1 MLRTKVMYLAIFLC
15 FFMFGLTGCENNS
28 SQNGSP
34 KMAVV
39 DLGRLMRDSAPGKEG
54 LKFIESLQK
63 EMQAQLD
70 VLQDKLEKNPQ
81 DEAVMQDLQKLYGL
95 SQQRIQTEGQ
105 NVASQILDVVQRCLN
120 NFLEKNGYD
129 IIVGTEALAAYNTK
143 IDVTNQVL
151 AEIDKQ
157 KIEFKPIT
165 NFNAESTSEQNVLQQ
180 NNSEEE
186 TPAQSAVPSTAN

>member
-1 MLRTKVMYLAIFLC
+1 MLRSKIMYPAILLC
-15 FFMFGLTGCENNS
+15 FFMFSLTGCENNS
-28 SQNGSP
+28 PQNGSP

-54 LKFIESLQK
+54 LKFIEAQQK

-70 VLQDKLEKNPQ
+70 VIQDKLEKNPQ
-81 DEAVMQDLQKLYGL
+81 DENAMQELQKLYGV
-95 SQQRIQTEGQ
+95 SQQRIQAEGQ
-105 NVASQILDVVQRCLN
+105 NVASHILDVVQRCLN
-120 NFLEKNGYD
+120 SFLEKNGYD
-129 IIVGTEALAAYNTK
+129 IIIGTEALAAYNTK

-165 NFNAESTSEQNVLQQ
+165 NFNTESASEQNSEKQDNSLQ
-180 NNSEEE
+180 E
-186 TPAQSAVPSTAN
+186 TPAQPVTPPAN